1 MRIFM
6 YINLKKKNG
15 ENISV
20 VAVEDIAN
28 NYIRF
33 SNGLQIV
40 YSNGMITESGDTI
53 TFPVDFTTNPVIVF
67 NRDGGCDGLSNIH
80 GAFVNGHEH
89 KIFIDDPSSAI
100 FPIYFNYIAIGWW
113 K

>member
-1 MRIFM
+1 M
-6 YINLKKKNG
+6 YVNLKKNG

-20 VAVEDIAN
+20 VAVEEIAN

-40 YSNGMITESGDTI
+40 YSNGVITQSGDSI
-53 TFPVDFTTNPVIVF
+53 TFPADFTTNPVIVF
-67 NRDGGCDGLSNIH
+67 GRDGGSDGLSNIH
-80 GAFVNGHEH
+80 GAFMDGHRH
-89 KIFIDDPSSAI
+89 KIFIDDASNAN
-100 FPIYFNYIAIGWW
+100 FPAYFNYIAIGWW